1 MENTK
6 LETFSERLHGRAKE
20 IWKRNHSHPFVQAI
34 GNGTLPEKKFSYY
47 LKQDYIYLMEY
58 SKLFALGVIKA
69 HNIETMAR
77 FSSILN
83 ETLQVEMD
91 IHRQY
96 ASEFGIST
104 KELEETEPTP
114 TTLAYTG
121 YMLNAAQHGTL
132 ADLIACLL
140 PCAWDYYE
148 IGLILKKQNGEAL
161 ENNRYADWIRSYS
174 SPEFG
179 EAHKWLIALLEELTR
194 GMPEKELLRL
204 EKHFLVTS
212 RYEYLFWDMVQNEQD
227 WPL

>member
-1 MENTK
+1 MKNIKTGS
-6 LETFSERLHGRAKE
+6 FSDRLHARAKE
-20 IWKRNHSHPFVQAI
+20 IWERNHSHPFVQAI
-34 GNGTLPEKKFSYY
+34 GTGTLPEHKFAYY
-47 LKQDYIYLMEY
+47 LKQDYIYLMDY

-69 HNIETMAR
+69 HNVETMAK
-77 FSSILN
+77 FAEILN
-83 ETLQVEMD
+83 ETIQVEMD
-91 IHRQY
+91 IHRHY
-96 ASEFGIST
+96 ALEFGITSQQ
-104 KELEETEPTP
+104 LEDTEPTP
-114 TTLAYTG
+114 TTLAYSG

-148 IGLILKKQNGEAL
+148 IGLLLKERNGKNL
-161 ENNRYADWIRSYS
+161 DNNPYAKWIDSYS

-179 EAHKWLIALLEELTR
+179 EAHKWLIALLEELTE
-194 GMPEKELLRL
+194 GMPEKELQRL

>member
-69 HNIETMAR
+69 HNIETMAK

-148 IGLILKKQNGEAL
+148 IGLILKNK
-161 ENNRYADWIRSYS
+161 
-174 SPEFG
+174 
-179 EAHKWLIALLEELTR
+179 
-194 GMPEKELLRL
+194 MV
-204 EKHFLVTS
+204 KHWKTTAT
-212 RYEYLFWDMVQNEQD
+212 QIG
-227 WPL
+227 